1 MKLKKLILLTLL
13 LATTGMVFVT
23 ACKKDPIAYNYE
35 LILSGANEPH
45 ALVLDKF
52 TSRIASVS
60 CAAEW
65 ITATASEETVSGY
78 PILVVVSSNTTN
90 RLVEAIVKVKSE
102 NGELAEVRVR
112 QGVHVL
118 GDAYLGENMEFIT
131 DWENCD
137 TVRVNGE
144 VNPVA
149 TPWVDYSQ
157 SNIPYEIRKQCKK
170 ADGWEMAFCSLNN
183 TATPKICFF
192 ALYNKWSGILRVFH
206 YIADPTGY
214 GNEMVYAVWM
224 GGEHSQNNAPYYNS
238 LEYGIPSNHEMG
250 TSLTPYADFIG
261 GLRGM
266 TQTQSQSFMT
276 WVTPYQYFDGGG
288 LYAGWYSFDI
298 DMTGYIPSGTQW
310 RDVDDGIKLTIA
322 PVISENQNITLRGSL
337 VGDIQGTFENP
348 QMVTHGGGN
357 AMSGICGILN
367 QITESATSSIA
378 SGANYAIAMKYATG
392 LSEYLNPIKYYGGF
406 ACSIASCLLGVTGE
420 DQPSDYENIPGK
432 VDMKLDAQIDLSG
445 TIYSYSSTDQAIFY
459 VTLDNIDS
467 SNGDEGHMGR
477 GVWGLAD
484 DPVVYIDKD
493 DLIADYDHFTIMDNM
508 DGSGYTASDFENYG
522 VRFMWFFDPSSIKVN
537 INQALFNDVDKVNV
551 TTTCGIYTGR
561 EAGNSDVF
569 RQFLTLDER
578 PTFTLHSDTT
588 TKIVRLG
595 PDSSPTIRVAS
606 RDSLLI
612 TGNPEIE
619 TADNCEVVMQ
629 DGCNYRYYGYNADA
643 ANKTVM
649 VDPQVYL
656 AYNGSAIEMPK
667 APEFVVTVNVAF
679 ESNGNTMLYS
689 KCFVPKIQ
697 VIDRATTLQKRDE
710 LQQYHDKCQSEQ
722 ATGSVANASSIPVYS
737 PDGDRLIKRTLVR
750 LGLIE

>member
-1 MKLKKLILLTLL
+1 MKLKRLILVALL
-13 LATTGMVFVT
+13 LATTGTVLVT
-23 ACKKDPIAYNYE
+23 ACKKDPVAFTYE
-35 LILSGANEPH
+35 LILRGANVPH

-52 TSRIASVS
+52 SSPIASIS
-60 CAAEW
+60 CAADW
-65 ITATASEETVSGY
+65 LTITASEETVNGY
-78 PILVVVSSNTTN
+78 PVIVVVSSNITN
-90 RLVEAIVKVKSE
+90 QLVEAIVKVKSE
-102 NGELAEVRVR
+102 SGELVEVLVR

-118 GDAYLGENMEFIT
+118 GDAYLGENLEFIS

-137 TVRVNGE
+137 TVRVNGLPD
-144 VNPVA
+144 PVA
-149 TPWVDYSQ
+149 TPWKDNYEG
-157 SNIPYEIRKQCKK
+157 NIPDEVRKQCKK

-183 TATPKICFF
+183 TATPNIDYF
-192 ALYNKWSGILRVFH
+192 ALYNKWSGTLRVFH
-206 YIADPTGY
+206 YIVDPNGY
-214 GNEMVYAVWM
+214 GNELVYAVWM
-224 GGEHSQNNAPYYNS
+224 GLDNSQNNAPYYSS
-238 LEYGIPSNHEMG
+238 LEYGIPANHEMG
-250 TSLTPYADFIG
+250 TSLLPYANFIG
-261 GLRGM
+261 GLRSM
-266 TQTQSQSFMT
+266 TQTQSFMT
-276 WVTPYQYFDGGG
+276 WITPCQFYDGSG
-288 LYAGWYSFDI
+288 LYPGWECFDI
-298 DMTGYIPSGTQW
+298 DMTGYIPGGTQW
-310 RDVDDGIKLTIA
+310 RDVQDGTKMTIA
-322 PVISENQNITLRGSL
+322 PVFSNNENISLRGTL
-337 VGDIQGTFENP
+337 VGDASGTFDNP

-357 AMSGICGILN
+357 AMSGICGILD
-367 QITESATSSIA
+367 QITASTTSSIA
-378 SGANYAIAMKYATG
+378 SGADYAIAMKYATG
-392 LSEYLNPIKYYGGF
+392 MAEYLNPIKYYGGF
-406 ACSIASCLLGVTGE
+406 ACSIASCLLGITGQQE
-420 DQPSDYENIPGK
+420 PQSYDNIPGK
-432 VDMKLDAQIDLSG
+432 IDMKLDAQLDLSG
-445 TIYSYSSTDQAIFY
+445 AIYWYTSTDQAIFN
-459 VTLDNIDS
+459 VTLDNIES
-467 SNGDEGHMGR
+467 CNGDDGHMGR
-477 GVWGLAD
+477 GVWSLAD

-522 VRFMWFFDPSSIKVN
+522 VRFMWFFDPTSVKVN
-537 INQALFNDVDKVNV
+537 INRDLFPDVTQVNV

-561 EAGNSDVF
+561 KAGNSDTF

-578 PTFTLHSDTT
+578 PTFTLNSDTT

-595 PDSSPTIRVAS
+595 PDSSPAIRVAS

-619 TADNCEVVMQ
+619 TTDNCEVVMQ

-697 VIDRATTLQKRDE
+697 LIDRATTLQKRDE
-710 LQQYHDKCQSEQ
+710 LQQYHDNSQSGQ
-722 ATGSVANASSIPVYS
+722 PTGSVANASSIPVYS

>member
-1 MKLKKLILLTLL
+1 MKLKKLILLALL
-13 LATTGMVFVT
+13 LATTCMVFVT
-23 ACKKDPIAYNYE
+23 ACKKDPIAFNYE
-35 LILSGANEPH
+35 LILQGANVPH

-65 ITATASEETVSGY
+65 LTATASEETVSGY
-78 PILVVVSSNTTN
+78 PVLVVVSSNTTN
-90 RLVEAIVKVKSE
+90 QLVEAIVKVKSE

-131 DWENCD
+131 NWENCD

-250 TSLTPYADFIG
+250 TSLTLYADFIG

-276 WVTPYQYFDGGG
+276 WITPYQYFDGGG

-337 VGDIQGTFENP
+337 VGDIHGTFENP

-406 ACSIASCLLGVTGE
+406 ACSIASCLLDVVGE
-420 DQPSDYENIPGK
+420 DQPSSYENIPGK

-459 VTLDNIDS
+459 VTLNNIES
-467 SNGDEGHMGR
+467 SNGDDGHMGR
-477 GVWGLAD
+477 GLWSLAD

-588 TKIVRLG
+588 TNIVGLG
-595 PDSSPTIRVAS
+595 PDSSPTIRQAT

-612 TGNPEIE
+612 TGNLEFE
-619 TADNCEVVMQ
+619 TTDNCEVVMQ

-710 LQQYHDKCQSEQ
+710 LQQYHDKCQSGQ

>member
-1 MKLKKLILLTLL
+1 
-13 LATTGMVFVT
+13 
-23 ACKKDPIAYNYE
+23 
-35 LILSGANEPH
+35 
-45 ALVLDKF
+45 
-52 TSRIASVS
+52 
-60 CAAEW
+60 
-65 ITATASEETVSGY
+65 
-78 PILVVVSSNTTN
+78 
-90 RLVEAIVKVKSE
+90 
-102 NGELAEVRVR
+102 
-112 QGVHVL
+112 
-118 GDAYLGENMEFIT
+118 
-131 DWENCD
+131 
-137 TVRVNGE
+137 
-144 VNPVA
+144 
-149 TPWVDYSQ
+149 
-157 SNIPYEIRKQCKK
+157 
-170 ADGWEMAFCSLNN
+170 
-183 TATPKICFF
+183 
-192 ALYNKWSGILRVFH
+192 
-206 YIADPTGY
+206 
-214 GNEMVYAVWM
+214 
-224 GGEHSQNNAPYYNS
+224 
-238 LEYGIPSNHEMG
+238 
-250 TSLTPYADFIG
+250 
-261 GLRGM
+261 
-266 TQTQSQSFMT
+266 
-276 WVTPYQYFDGGG
+276 
-288 LYAGWYSFDI
+288 
-298 DMTGYIPSGTQW
+298 
-310 RDVDDGIKLTIA
+310 
-322 PVISENQNITLRGSL
+322 
-337 VGDIQGTFENP
+337 
-348 QMVTHGGGN
+348 
-357 AMSGICGILN
+357 
-367 QITESATSSIA
+367 
-378 SGANYAIAMKYATG
+378 MKYATG

-406 ACSIASCLLGVTGE
+406 ACSIASCLLDVVGE
-420 DQPSDYENIPGK
+420 DQPSSYENIPGK

-459 VTLDNIDS
+459 VTLDNIES
-467 SNGDEGHMGR
+467 SNGDDGHMGR
-477 GVWGLAD
+477 GLWSLAD

-578 PTFTLHSDTT
+578 PTFTLNSDTT
-588 TKIVRLG
+588 NKVVRLG
-595 PDSSPTIRVAS
+595 PDSSPAIRQAT

-619 TADNCEVVMQ
+619 TTDNCEVVMQ

-710 LQQYHDKCQSEQ
+710 LQQYHDKCQSGQ

>member
-13 LATTGMVFVT
+13 LATTGLVFVT
-23 ACKKDPIAYNYE
+23 ACKKDTPIPFSYE
-35 LILSGANEPH
+35 LIIHGANEPH
-45 ALVLDKF
+45 TLVLDKF
-52 TSRIASVS
+52 TAPIASIS
-60 CAAEW
+60 CSATW
-65 ITATASEETVSGY
+65 ITATASEETVNGY
-78 PILVVVSSNTTN
+78 PVLVVVSSNTTN
-90 RLVEAIVKVKSE
+90 QLVETIVKVKSE

-137 TVRVNGE
+137 TVRVNG
-144 VNPVA
+144 VADPVA
-149 TPWVDYSQ
+149 TPWMDYSQ
-157 SNIPYEIRKQCKK
+157 SNIPDEIRHQCKK
-170 ADGWEMAFCSLNN
+170 TDGWEMAFCSLNN
-183 TATPKICFF
+183 TATPQICYF

-206 YIADPTGY
+206 YIPDPTGY

-224 GGEHSQNNAPYYNS
+224 GIDNSQNNAPYYNS

-250 TSLTPYADFIG
+250 TSLTPRADFIG

-266 TQTQSQSFMT
+266 TQTQSFMT
-276 WVTPYQYFDGGG
+276 WITPYQYFDGGG
-288 LYAGWYSFDI
+288 LYSGWYCFDI

-310 RDVDDGIKLTIA
+310 RDVQDGTKLTIA
-322 PVISENQNITLRGSL
+322 PVISDNQSITLRGSL
-337 VGDIQGTFENP
+337 VGDMGGTFENP
-348 QMVTHGGGN
+348 EMITHGGGN

-392 LSEYLNPIKYYGGF
+392 LAEYLNPLKYYGGF
-406 ACSIASCLLGVTGE
+406 ACSIASCLLGITGE
-420 DQPSDYENIPGK
+420 DQPSGYENIPGK
-432 VDMKLDAQIDLSG
+432 IDMKLDAQIDLSG
-445 TIYSYSSTDQAIFY
+445 TIHSYTSTDQAIFY
-459 VTLDNIDS
+459 VTLDNIES

-477 GVWGLAD
+477 GVWSLAD

-508 DGSGYTASDFENYG
+508 DGSGYTVSDFENYG
-522 VRFMWFFDPSSIKVN
+522 VRFMWFFDPTSVKVN
-537 INQALFNDVDKVNV
+537 INRDLFPDVTEVNV

-561 EAGNSDVF
+561 EAGNSDIF

-578 PTFTLHSDTT
+578 PTFTLNSDSTN
-588 TKIVRLG
+588 KVVRLG
-595 PDSSPTIRVAS
+595 PDSSPAIRQAT

-612 TGNPEIE
+612 TGYPEIE
-619 TADNCEVVMQ
+619 TTDNCEVVMQ
-629 DGCNYRYYGYNADA
+629 DGCNYRYYGYNADV

-667 APEFVVTVNVAF
+667 APEFVVTVNLAF

-697 VIDRATTLQKRDE
+697 LIDRATTLQKRDE
-710 LQQYHDKCQSEQ
+710 LQQYHDICQSGQ
-722 ATGSVANASSIPVYS
+722 PTGSVANASNVSVYT

>member
-52 TSRIASVS
+52 TSRRASVS

-90 RLVEAIVKVKSE
+90 QLIEAIVKVKSE

-112 QGVHVL
+112 QGVHVF

-131 DWENCD
+131 NWENCD

-250 TSLTPYADFIG
+250 TSLTLYADFIG

-276 WVTPYQYFDGGG
+276 WVTPSQYFAGGR
-288 LYAGWYSFDI
+288 LYAGWY
-298 DMTGYIPSGTQW
+298 
-310 RDVDDGIKLTIA
+310 
-322 PVISENQNITLRGSL
+322 
-337 VGDIQGTFENP
+337 
-348 QMVTHGGGN
+348 
-357 AMSGICGILN
+357 
-367 QITESATSSIA
+367 
-378 SGANYAIAMKYATG
+378 
-392 LSEYLNPIKYYGGF
+392 GF
-406 ACSIASCLLGVTGE
+406 A
-420 DQPSDYENIPGK
+420 
-432 VDMKLDAQIDLSG
+432 M
-445 TIYSYSSTDQAIFY
+445 
-459 VTLDNIDS
+459 
-467 SNGDEGHMGR
+467 
-477 GVWGLAD
+477 
-484 DPVVYIDKD
+484 
-493 DLIADYDHFTIMDNM
+493 
-508 DGSGYTASDFENYG
+508 
-522 VRFMWFFDPSSIKVN
+522 
-537 INQALFNDVDKVNV
+537 
-551 TTTCGIYTGR
+551 
-561 EAGNSDVF
+561 
-569 RQFLTLDER
+569 
-578 PTFTLHSDTT
+578 DTT
-588 TKIVRLG
+588 R
-595 PDSSPTIRVAS
+595 
-606 RDSLLI
+606 
-612 TGNPEIE
+612 
-619 TADNCEVVMQ
+619 
-629 DGCNYRYYGYNADA
+629 
-643 ANKTVM
+643 
-649 VDPQVYL
+649 
-656 AYNGSAIEMPK
+656 
-667 APEFVVTVNVAF
+667 
-679 ESNGNTMLYS
+679 
-689 KCFVPKIQ
+689 
-697 VIDRATTLQKRDE
+697 
-710 LQQYHDKCQSEQ
+710 
-722 ATGSVANASSIPVYS
+722 
-737 PDGDRLIKRTLVR
+737 
-750 LGLIE
+750 

>member
-1 MKLKKLILLTLL
+1 MKLKKLILLALL
-13 LATTGMVFVT
+13 LATTGMVFFT

-35 LILSGANEPH
+35 LILQGANVPH

-90 RLVEAIVKVKSE
+90 QLIEAIVKVKSE

-112 QGVHVL
+112 QGVHVF

-131 DWENCD
+131 NWENCD

-144 VNPVA
+144 ENPVA

-250 TSLTPYADFIG
+250 TSLTLYADFIG

-322 PVISENQNITLRGSL
+322 PVISEHQDITLRGSL
-337 VGDIQGTFENP
+337 VGDIHGTFENP

-406 ACSIASCLLGVTGE
+406 ACSIASCLLDVVGE
-420 DQPSDYENIPGK
+420 DQPSSYENIPGK

-459 VTLDNIDS
+459 VTLDNIES
-467 SNGDEGHMGR
+467 SNGDDGHMGR
-477 GVWGLAD
+477 GLWSLAD

-588 TKIVRLG
+588 TNIVRLG
-595 PDSSPTIRVAS
+595 PDSSPTIRQAT

-612 TGNPEIE
+612 TGNLEFE
-619 TADNCEVVMQ
+619 TTDNCEVVMQ

-697 VIDRATTLQKRDE
+697 VIDRAITLQKRDE
-710 LQQYHDKCQSEQ
+710 LQQYHDKCQSGQ

>member
-1 MKLKKLILLTLL
+1 MKLKKLILVALL
-13 LATTGMVFVT
+13 LATTGTALVT

-35 LILSGANEPH
+35 LILRGPDEPH

-65 ITATASEETVSGY
+65 LTATASEETVSGY
-78 PILVVVSSNTTN
+78 PVLVVVSSNTTN
-90 RLVEAIVKVKSE
+90 QLVEAIVKVKSE

-131 DWENCD
+131 NWENCD

-276 WVTPYQYFDGGG
+276 WITPYQYFDGGG

-322 PVISENQNITLRGSL
+322 PVISEHQDITLRGSL
-337 VGDIQGTFENP
+337 VGDIHGTFENP

-406 ACSIASCLLGVTGE
+406 ACSIASCLLDVVGE
-420 DQPSDYENIPGK
+420 DQPSSYENIPGK
-432 VDMKLDAQIDLSG
+432 IDMKLDAQIDLSG

-459 VTLDNIDS
+459 VTLDNIES
-467 SNGDEGHMGR
+467 SNGDDGHLGR
-477 GVWGLAD
+477 GLWSLAD

-508 DGSGYTASDFENYG
+508 DDSGYTASDFENYG

-561 EAGNSDVF
+561 KAGNSDVF

-710 LQQYHDKCQSEQ
+710 LQQYHDKCQSGQ